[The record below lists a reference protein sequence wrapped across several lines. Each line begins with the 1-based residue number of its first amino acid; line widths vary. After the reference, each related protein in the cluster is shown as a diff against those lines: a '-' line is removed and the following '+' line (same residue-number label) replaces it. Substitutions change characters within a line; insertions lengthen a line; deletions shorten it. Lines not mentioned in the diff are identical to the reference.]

1 MEPEATTLN
10 VLSHCVVGIL
20 VTNLINYYFSTM
32 GEVYSVILCHR
43 RLCEA
48 YVVPMGI
55 EPRTHTNSYTIEQGV
70 KLIFT
75 KGLHQQYSSP

>member
-1 MEPEATTLN
+1 
-10 VLSHCVVGIL
+10 
-20 VTNLINYYFSTM
+20 M